1 MKLSKNRNVKIIS
14 RPCWC
19 PHQHAH
25 AGHATQSLPQFIAR
39 NEAIS
44 RNESLLAGISHRAA
58 LHSLPTLSPSARV
71 GVLTNTLAQGTQL
84 HLSRRSSAR
93 NEAIT
98 E

>member
-44 RNESLLAGISHRAA
+44 RNECLHAGTPQKASRTEPRSAPFLRA
-58 LHSLPTLSPSARV
+58 HLPSVLVSSPTRSRSAS
-71 GVLTNTLAQGTQL
+71 NTDA
-84 HLSRRSSAR
+84 HADYS
-93 NEAIT
+93 E
-98 E
+98 